1 MNAVLSAETSPQH
14 PSTST
19 ASSIPTFGSVAKS
32 QDSAGTVAAFPRP
45 VHQAGTPLASSPT
58 AAAKPQASST
68 RDSLLPEG
76 GKNQLLQIDP
86 KTDGVSSKVHDTAST
101 TNAVMLLKEGVM
113 LSGTHYG
120 LTLISESGV
129 VIIDKNAKILP
140 SSTKSSCIYAKRLAV
155 LGEAVVARLQAEE
168 TLLLCESAK
177 VLADELVYGRT
188 FYAADGN
195 HLHIKHN
202 MRRLLPREPRV
213 EAMLQSF
220 QAEMNGGIASFD
232 HAVQQEEER
241 LDNQG

>member
-1 MNAVLSAETSPQH
+1 MNAVLSAETSSPH
-14 PSTST
+14 SSTSN
-19 ASSIPTFGSVAKS
+19 ASSMTSFGNAAKPL
-32 QDSAGTVAAFPRP
+32 DSAGTVATFPRP
-45 VHQAGTPLASSPT
+45 VQQASTPVASSP
-58 AAAKPQASST
+58 ASAAKPQATSA

-76 GKNQLLQIDP
+76 SKTQMLQIDP

-202 MRRLLPREPRV
+202 LRRLLPREPRV